1 MTRFER
7 KAARISEKDWAT
19 VRSLWSR
26 YLPGQYELEGLFQ
39 WESQLSVIILPELAE
54 VREDGEHRFLPK
66 LHPASTVFMEALWF
80 LHKAVRVS
88 CTAGRQV
95 EDGLATWS
103 ISTAYQGAMFSLRAL
118 LGFVGIGYFD
128 YSGAGYLVDVAP
140 GPRKGRRRGA
150 RKEVESP
157 TEVQLMSVPMMGHKE
172 WWLLFQRLQR
182 VWRGFEWL
190 DGFEEELASC
200 AVGSFAKQRNDLHYR
215 LTWYFADLVDADPR
229 PSSFGL
235 FGVPSEPGIVGR
247 LSDRRGSDGVLL
259 LNGLLVRSCIALLG
273 RLAST
278 SRQLEPVLYR
288 LRDVLERFDTA
299 VVGSWSA
306 DPDLWRTSS

>member
-1 MTRFER
+1 MPLGASNTVDTDFCIEALEDALQRFE
-7 KAARISEKDWAT
+7 A
-19 VRSLWSR
+19 
-26 YLPGQYELEGLFQ
+26 
-39 WESQLSVIILPELAE
+39 PEQ
-54 VREDGEHRFLPK
+54 
-66 LHPASTVFMEALWF
+66 S
-80 LHKAVRVS
+80 
-88 CTAGRQV
+88 
-95 EDGLATWS
+95 
-103 ISTAYQGAMFSLRAL
+103 
-118 LGFVGIGYFD
+118 
-128 YSGAGYLVDVAP
+128 
-140 GPRKGRRRGA
+140 
-150 RKEVESP
+150 
-157 TEVQLMSVPMMGHKE
+157 
-172 WWLLFQRLQR
+172 
-182 VWRGFEWL
+182 
-190 DGFEEELASC
+190 
-200 AVGSFAKQRNDLHYR
+200 QRNDLHYR

-235 FGVPSEPGIVGR
+235 FGVPSEPSIVGR